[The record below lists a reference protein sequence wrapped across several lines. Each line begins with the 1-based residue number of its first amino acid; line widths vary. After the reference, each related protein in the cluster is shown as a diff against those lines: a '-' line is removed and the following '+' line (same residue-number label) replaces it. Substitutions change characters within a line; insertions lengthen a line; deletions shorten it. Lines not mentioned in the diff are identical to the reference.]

1 MNRFALLLILGSCVV
16 LLAAAGIAAAEDH
29 GDRVCIYN
37 HENFHGH
44 EQCYRPGDEV
54 SDLKHAD
61 IESIRVFGNVRAMV
75 FEERDFRGSVVEFN
89 SNIRDLKHVNLTG
102 AKELDHVG
110 SLRVISDVAFNS
122 GKYYEPPDYAFV
134 RSKPYPGTASID
146 EGVCVY
152 ERPRFEGRFQCWGS
166 GTDVSDLGA
175 GNWGDL
181 ISSVRV
187 FGHGRL
193 VGFEHKNFQ
202 GQRVYIDHDAPDL
215 TDVPM
220 RSSGNWNH
228 EISSF
233 QVQ

>member
-1 MNRFALLLILGSCVV
+1 MNRFSLLLILGSCFV
-16 LLAAAGIAAAEDH
+16 LLAVAGLAAAEDH
-29 GDRVCIYN
+29 GDRVCIYK

-61 IESIRVFGNVRAMV
+61 IESIRVFGNARAMV
-75 FEERDFRGSVVEFN
+75 FEDRDFRGTVVEFN

-102 AKELDHVG
+102 SKELDHVG
-110 SLRVISDVAFNS
+110 SLRVTSDYAFNS
-122 GKYYEPPDYAFV
+122 GKYYEPPDYAFG

-166 GTDVSDLGA
+166 GTDVSDLSA

-181 ISSVRV
+181 DLVRSRV
-187 FGHGRL
+187 RPWPSRRL
-193 VGFEHKNFQ
+193 RTQ
-202 GQRVYIDHDAPDL
+202 GLSGTTCIY
-215 TDVPM
+215 
-220 RSSGNWNH
+220 RS
-228 EISSF
+228 
-233 QVQ
+233 

>member
-152 ERPRFEGRFQCWGS
+152 ERPRFEGRFQCWRS
-166 GTDVSDLGA
+166 GTDVSDPQRRKLGRP
-175 GNWGDL
+175 DL
-181 ISSVRV
+181 APFACSAMAVSSASNTRT
-187 FGHGRL
+187 FRD
-193 VGFEHKNFQ
+193 N
-202 GQRVYIDHDAPDL
+202 VYISIM
-215 TDVPM
+215 M
-220 RSSGNWNH
+220 RP
-228 EISSF
+228 I
-233 QVQ
+233 